1 MTRNP
6 FLILSLAAT
15 LGACQAQAPAPA
27 TSSDPATLPF
37 QVLHLGTQCGAD
49 SASVDRIADAAGLR
63 QAIAGRTVGAT
74 PTVPAADFDRSLV
87 LRLSMGQQPN
97 PGHRLGVTGVRLQG
111 ASRRLIIDT
120 VWATPEPGRMYATV
134 ITQPCVIVAVPRGD
148 YGGVAVLDAQ
158 GRERMGAALTLR

>member
-6 FLILSLAAT
+6 FLILSMAAT

-27 TSSDPATLPF
+27 ASPTPGTLPF
-37 QVLHLGTQCGAD
+37 QVLHSGSQCGAD

-63 QAIAGRTVGAT
+63 QAIAGRMVGAT
-74 PTVPAADFDRSLV
+74 PAVPAADFDTSLV

-97 PGHRLGVTGVRLQG
+97 PGYRLGVIGARLQG
-111 ASRRLIIDT
+111 AARRLVIDT
-120 VWATPEPGRMYATV
+120 VWATPEPGRMYAAV

-158 GRERMGAALTLR
+158 GRERMGAALTPR